1 MWGDDMEL
9 QISRL
14 MTDERVYLIDA
25 GENGR
30 SVLDATT
37 LKQWLLDIGFGDSTI
52 AAVLDMSPMET
63 MFFEVANKAA

>member
-1 MWGDDMEL
+1 MEL
-9 QISRL
+9 KITRFFPDDRMYS
-14 MTDERVYLIDA
+14 MASGKVTHSVVDA
-25 GENGR
+25 F
-30 SVLDATT
+30 A